1 MSSEG
6 GFLLLVLASCS
17 LGCLWLIFYEELC
30 MRILSGFSLMAAFGQ
45 MRTLVSGFPKRPF
58 AQLRLKC
65 IIDA

>member
-1 MSSEG
+1 
-6 GFLLLVLASCS
+6 
-17 LGCLWLIFYEELC
+17 